1 MLESQTVLDS
11 ISEHCIQSM
20 NNALSA
26 ERHPLWQR
34 ICPELSDND
43 FIRLGIIRC
52 ISTVDSGRHF
62 LQTADDIYDE
72 HIPQST
78 YFNALKSSRRANM
91 LKAVERQSYQ
101 QHCESLQ
108 VQGIDYLSP
117 FPDLDEIIV
126 EAADG
131 HFVEHA
137 CHTEKGS
144 NGKVYAAGFIYA
156 LNLRNG
162 LMSPVCVVTN
172 GTQRNQ
178 EIPLLRHQLEQNNKK
193 KPKGQKHLYV
203 YDKAVTD
210 FAWWDQQKKQNNY
223 MISVRKKNSVAI
235 VVKSLPFDQEADV
248 NLGVEA
254 YETYE
259 NDKGIQFS
267 VVTYRD
273 PETQQIHQF
282 ISTLPVS
289 TQPGTIA
296 ILYYKRWTIEKA
308 YNNCKSNFKETKA
321 WSPDIHSLNNQMRLI
336 AMSYNLMRVFEELSK
351 CHDPKLIHPSDAK
364 YNKTLDKRQQI
375 AKKQGCFVNPLFY
388 RSRIVRISSYTIR
401 AVQNAIIVGKSLL
414 SFMNKLVARLM
425 PKVGMVEE
433 H

>member
-1 MLESQTVLDS
+1 MLENQTVLDS
-11 ISEHCIQSM
+11 MTEHCSQSLT
-20 NNALSA
+20 NALSA
-26 ERHPLWQR
+26 ERYPLWQR
-34 ICPELSDND
+34 TCPELPDND

-52 ISTVDSGRHF
+52 ISSVDSGRHF

-72 HIPQST
+72 HIPSST
-78 YFNALKSSRRANM
+78 YFNALKSPRRANM
-91 LKAVERQSYQ
+91 FKAVERQSYQ
-101 QHCESLQ
+101 LHCERLQ
-108 VQGIDYLSP
+108 AQGIDYLSS

-137 CHTEKGS
+137 CHTEKSS

-178 EIPLLRHQLEQNNKK
+178 EIPLLRHQLEQNNTK
-193 KPKGQKHLYV
+193 KPPRQKHLYV

-223 MISVRKKNSVAI
+223 MISVRKKNSVAT
-235 VVKSLPFDQEADV
+235 VVESLPFDQEADV

-259 NDKGIQFS
+259 NNTGIQFS